1 MDLVIVTLKTVFFYF
16 FIILAYR
23 IMGKREVGQ
32 LGVIDLIVSI
42 LIAEMVAI
50 SIENYEQTLLK
61 TVIPIGVLV
70 ILEIV
75 LAYLSTKSRK
85 IRNFLGGKPSL
96 IICDGKLNYSEM
108 AKLRYSLDDLL
119 VQLRQNGNKSIE
131 EIEYALLESN
141 GKLSIFPYDLL
152 KLKSSYPLPLIIDGK
167 IDYNTLTE
175 IKKSKAWLINELLKS
190 RLTSKDVLYAFYKR
204 NKIYLI
210 RRSEVRK

>member
-119 VQLRQNGNKSIE
+119 VQLRQNV
-131 EIEYALLESN
+131 
-141 GKLSIFPYDLL
+141 
-152 KLKSSYPLPLIIDGK
+152 KSSYPLPLIIDGK

-175 IKKSKAWLINELLKS
+175 IKKSKTWLINELLKS
-190 RLTSKDVLYAFYKR
+190 RLTPKDVLYAFYKR

>member
-1 MDLVIVTLKTVFFYF
+1 MDLVIVTLKTIFFYF

-75 LAYLSTKSRK
+75 LAYLSTKSHK

-175 IKKSKAWLINELLKS
+175 IKKSKTWLISELLKN
-190 RLTSKDVLYAFYKR
+190 RLTPKDVLYAFYKR

>member
-141 GKLSIFPYDLL
+141 
-152 KLKSSYPLPLIIDGK
+152 
-167 IDYNTLTE
+167 YNTLTE
-175 IKKSKAWLINELLKS
+175 IKKSKTWLISELLKN
-190 RLTSKDVLYAFYKR
+190 RLTPKDVLYAFYKR